1 MTETPSRDIV
11 ELVVTGQ
18 VGLNL
23 QATRVSTGAFV
34 NSFYRGVDIDGS
46 EVILPAES
54 NLGANFL
61 GAIISS
67 VNNQDVTGSHAI
79 TVCDIIS
86 KADRPM
92 TLKFFVNSQIIE
104 NPLELSNFAGLPWLL
119 EHLEDL
125 SLNAATNAA
134 TSNEDYELLKSKLLL
149 YTDCERVLLNT
160 RILKSTQQ
168 GKLCLFVNS
177 LRSLLHNVDAEKPKK
192 YDVFVAQISDILRR
206 TIIETLVPS
215 FNGSLAMRRMKGYL
229 YNFPTYGKLAFVDIL
244 ENTSLLAHFFIFL
257 SRSGKRYTSCEDL
270 VNYTPTNCV
279 KFTNPVSV
287 KQ

>member
-1 MTETPSRDIV
+1 MSEIPSRDIV

-46 EVILPAES
+46 EIILPAES

-125 SLNAATNAA
+125 SLKAA
-134 TSNEDYELLKSKLLL
+134 TSNGDYELLKSKLLL
-149 YTDCERVLLNT
+149 HIECERVLLNI
-160 RILKSTQQ
+160 RILNSTQQ
-168 GKLCLFVNS
+168 GKLCSFVNS
-177 LRSLLHNVDAEKPKK
+177 LRSLLPNEDAEKHNK
-192 YDVFVAQISDILRR
+192 YKAFVDQISDILRR

-244 ENTSLLAHFFIFL
+244 ENMSLLAHFFIFL
-257 SRSGKRYTSCEDL
+257 SRSGKRYTPCEDL
-270 VNYTPTNCV
+270 IQYTTSNCV
-279 KFTNPVSV
+279 KFINSVSV
-287 KQ
+287 KH